1 MYKKADGQTEIKLLD
16 YLNRTTLDV
25 IAKIAFDSDIASLQG
40 EEDSPFI
47 KAISKALAGFS
58 YKINNPVKRVRV

>member
-1 MYKKADGQTEIKLLD
+1 M
-16 YLNRTTLDV
+16 

-58 YKINNPVKRVRV
+58 YKINNPVKRVRI